1 MHVFDSVERHGKGI
15 SGLALYFPPQAA
27 ANNTSFRHDESLALS
42 IDSPYRHAPDCYRI
56 LLSHDQQSFK
66 LAASDQIASGE
77 SKNFA
82 LAIWQEHGIVVL
94 LNNKGIYDFLT
105 STA

>member
-1 MHVFDSVERHGKGI
+1 M
-15 SGLALYFPPQAA
+15 LY
-27 ANNTSFRHDESLALS
+27 SFRHDESLALS

-56 LLSHDQQSFK
+56 LLSDDQRSFK
-66 LAASDQIASGE
+66 LVASGQIASGE

-82 LAIWQEHGIVVL
+82 LTIWQEHGVVVL
-94 LNNKGIYDFLT
+94 LTNKGIYDFLP